1 MKQDIQNDLKLIY
14 TDADQMQVFV
24 TINNIRV
31 MINADVNVKYCL
43 IKEDVMKDLFAILV
57 IVSENVINHVV
68 LDDIQITKIVNA
80 EKNQLK
86 NVVKILM
93 EMK

>member
-31 MINADVNVKYCL
+31 MINADVNVK
-43 IKEDVMKDLFAILV
+43 EDVMKDLFAILV

-68 LDDIQITKIVNA
+68 LDDIQITKIVNV

>member
-31 MINADVNVKYCL
+31 MINADVNV
-43 IKEDVMKDLFAILV
+43 
-57 IVSENVINHVV
+57 NVN
-68 LDDIQITKIVNA
+68 D
-80 EKNQLK
+80 
-86 NVVKILM
+86 
-93 EMK
+93 

>member
-1 MKQDIQNDLKLIY
+1 
-14 TDADQMQVFV
+14 
-24 TINNIRV
+24 
-31 MINADVNVKYCL
+31 
-43 IKEDVMKDLFAILV
+43 MKDLFAILV

-68 LDDIQITKIVNA
+68 LDDIQITKIVNV

-93 EMK
+93 EMKLFIMGL